1 MSIIN
6 TEFSFLFIFLCL
18 FLGVVY
24 SIFLY
29 YHEKRINKK
38 LFWILFLIRTFLVS
52 FIAFLLLNPFVKSMK
67 KTYEKPI
74 VVIAQDVS
82 ASIEK
87 YAIHDELFDLQHELE
102 ENGFEVFSY
111 NFANQVK
118 EGIISEYI
126 GNVTNYS
133 NLIDRVN
140 SKFINRNVA
149 GIVLASD
156 GLYNT
161 GTNPLYKNS
170 YFPFYVLALGDTVT
184 RRDVAISK
192 VLNNDFVI
200 QGNTFPVEISLSSFK
215 CINENISIKL
225 FHQNKLQEKR
235 DIYINEDNKL
245 SKVNFQIKSH
255 DIGMQKYSIKI
266 SNLKDE
272 ITYKNNEAD
281 FYIEVIDESTKV
293 LLLLGNVHP
302 DVSAF
307 KSSIE
312 KNINYDIDAVHIDD
326 FDHNFSP
333 YQLVVLSG
341 LHSVDVD
348 KLKDFDIPTL
358 VFSRGDIMNY
368 KSLFPSVSFSS
379 ESDQKQGYISKNP
392 IFSRFSFS
400 DNTQQLFNLA
410 PPLNIYSNRLNILS
424 NENVIS
430 SYQEEGSGIDYPV
443 IFLDELESKKTIAV
457 LAEGFWRIKLYD
469 YKINQ
474 NNYAFD
480 EFFNKITKLL
490 ILSRSKSR
498 FRVESPKKLL
508 EHEDLLFKA
517 EIYDEIYEPVS
528 NEKIDLEIKTEDG
541 EVFTFVFSED
551 KERYFLNL
559 GVFEPG
565 NYYWKA
571 RIRDSD
577 LIKTGGFVIAKS
589 ELEYVSIEA
598 NHIVL
603 HQLSRMLEGGFF
615 FKDQIRGL
623 IDVLQLNSSTI
634 LHNRE
639 KKHGIID
646 IPWILVIL
654 LSFVGFEWVVRRYN
668 GLV

>member
-1 MSIIN
+1 
-6 TEFSFLFIFLCL
+6 
-18 FLGVVY
+18 
-24 SIFLY
+24 
-29 YHEKRINKK
+29 
-38 LFWILFLIRTFLVS
+38 
-52 FIAFLLLNPFVKSMK
+52 MK